1 MRLYRLSLAVRTGL
15 AALALCTAPMLV
27 PQAAKADPG
36 DLGPGFTPCN
46 GCSENDSTD
55 DFPIPRRMISTT
67 CDAEQILAAARDHSP
82 VYYQRYMI
90 DFNNHP
96 NVNQD
101 VQNKVHWFFWVVAG
115 GPPGLFRQLLR
126 SPDRSAEL
134 GLAQPHEDLLQQQ
147 GRGRPR
153 NRKLPELP
161 QGRHVGVAVVLRVQG
176 F

>member
-1 MRLYRLSLAVRTGL
+1 MRLSRLSITVRAGL

-67 CDAEQILAAARDHSP
+67 CDAEQLLAAARDYTP

-101 VQNKVHWFFWVVAG
+101 VINKVHWFYGLSAADRRAYSANFYAPQIAELNLAWPNHMKIFFNNKGVVAKETENCQNYPKG
-115 GPPGLFRQLLR
+115 DMSLWHW
-126 SPDRSAEL
+126 S
-134 GLAQPHEDLLQQQ
+134 
-147 GRGRPR
+147 
-153 NRKLPELP
+153 
-161 QGRHVGVAVVLRVQG
+161 
-176 F
+176 

>member
-1 MRLYRLSLAVRTGL
+1 MRLSRLSITVRAGL

-67 CDAEQILAAARDHSP
+67 CDAEQLLAAARDYSP

-101 VQNKVHWFFWVVAG
+101 VIKKVHWFYGLSAADRRAYSANFYAPQIAELNLAWPNHMKIFFNNKGVVA
-115 GPPGLFRQLLR
+115 
-126 SPDRSAEL
+126 
-134 GLAQPHEDLLQQQ
+134 HETENCQNYPKGDMSVW
-147 GRGRPR
+147 
-153 NRKLPELP
+153 NWS
-161 QGRHVGVAVVLRVQG
+161 
-176 F
+176 